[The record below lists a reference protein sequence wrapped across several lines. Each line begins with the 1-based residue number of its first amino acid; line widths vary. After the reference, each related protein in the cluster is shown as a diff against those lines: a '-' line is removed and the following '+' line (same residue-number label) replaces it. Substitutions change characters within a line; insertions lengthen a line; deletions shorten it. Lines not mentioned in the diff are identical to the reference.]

1 MHSAVAGM
9 SYGRGGITKQALLD
23 EDPNARVDAVSK
35 RLSRMSSLLELGSFL
50 KVAQDKTGLMIMIG
64 ALGRLDLVTFS

>member
-1 MHSAVAGM
+1 MHSAAAGM
-9 SYGRGGITKQALLD
+9 SYGRGGITKQAG
-23 EDPNARVDAVSK
+23 DPNARVDAVSK
-35 RLSRMSSLLELGSFL
+35 RLSHMSSLLELGSFL